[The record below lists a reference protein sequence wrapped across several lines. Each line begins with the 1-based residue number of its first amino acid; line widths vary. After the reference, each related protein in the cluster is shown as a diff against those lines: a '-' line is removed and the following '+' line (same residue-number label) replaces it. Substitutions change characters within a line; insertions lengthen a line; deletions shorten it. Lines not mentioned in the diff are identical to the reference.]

1 MRVILVDDEQLALNY
16 MERLLLKLADVEVVG
31 KFTDPVKGMG
41 EILQER
47 VDVLF
52 LDISLPEING
62 IELAERILEA
72 RPEIHIVFVT
82 AYDEYA
88 IKAFELNALDYVLK
102 PIRAER
108 LAKTVDRIQERLK
121 AGQEQ
126 VAGSEQDIK
135 ICLFKQVKVEAR
147 HGQPTLLQ
155 WRTTKAQELFLY
167 LLQHRG
173 RLVRKST
180 LIDVLWPEYET
191 DKVNSQLY
199 TSVYHIRKTLK
210 PYGDHFQIVNTM
222 EGYILNTHQ
231 VRLDIDEWEAKLAA
245 LPPVSGDSLDAYLET
260 MKIYTGD
267 YLQEYDYWWTESERQ
282 RLKAIW
288 LHTSLAIADWYLGQE
303 LWEKAGAYY
312 HNIRTLHPQ
321 EEAPYFALMKIYALQ
336 QNFAMV
342 HRQYRELAAVLKE
355 ELNVEPSHYITEW
368 YGQFTEKAGQ
378 AR

>member
-260 MKIYTGD
+260 MKIYTG
-267 YLQEYDYWWTESERQ
+267 
-282 RLKAIW
+282 
-288 LHTSLAIADWYLGQE
+288 
-303 LWEKAGAYY
+303 
-312 HNIRTLHPQ
+312 
-321 EEAPYFALMKIYALQ
+321 
-336 QNFAMV
+336 
-342 HRQYRELAAVLKE
+342 
-355 ELNVEPSHYITEW
+355 
-368 YGQFTEKAGQ
+368 
-378 AR
+378 

>member
-1 MRVILVDDEQLALNY
+1 MRVILVDDERLALNY
-16 MERLLLKLADVEVVG
+16 MERLLMKLADVEIVG
-31 KFTDPVKGMG
+31 KFTDPIKGMS
-41 EILQER
+41 EILRER

-62 IELAERILEA
+62 IELAERILESK
-72 RPEIHIVFVT
+72 PEIHIVFVT
-82 AYDEYA
+82 AYNEYA
-88 IKAFELNALDYVLK
+88 IKAFELNALDYLLK

-108 LAKTVDRIQERLK
+108 LAKTVDRIQMRLK
-121 AGQEQ
+121 AGQEDVTAFEQ
-126 VAGSEQDIK
+126 VVK
-135 ICLFKQVKVEAR
+135 ICLFKQVTVEAR
-147 HGQPTLLQ
+147 QGQPVLLQ

-191 DKVNSQLY
+191 EKVNSQLY
-199 TSVYHIRKTLK
+199 TAVYHIRKTLK
-210 PYGDHFQIVNTM
+210 PYGDHFQIVNAM

-245 LPPVSGDSLDAYLET
+245 LPPVSGVSLDAYLEA

-288 LHTSLAIADWYLGQE
+288 LHTALAIADWYLGQE
-303 LWEKAGAYY
+303 LWEKAGAFYQ
-312 HNIRTLHPQ
+312 NICTLHPQ
-321 EEAPYFALMKIYALQ
+321 EEAPYFALMKIFALQ

-342 HRQYRELAAVLKE
+342 HRQYRELATVLKE
-355 ELNVEPSHYITEW
+355 ELNVEPSQYITEW
-368 YGQFTEKAGQ
+368 YRQFAEEAGQ
-378 AR
+378 VR